1 MFYFD
6 NSISLC
12 QSVDH
17 PPAMANSSCS
27 ADFGSKSRRSNNILR
42 NRKTPASFNSLQIPP
57 CDRSRFAVV
66 DVVIFIAVICA
77 CGFLLFPYIQ
87 ILIIKSIEIG
97 GTILDAVKEEF
108 SMAPLIYIS
117 IGLSV
122 SSAVLATF
130 LVVTWTGR
138 KCGNPNC
145 KGLKNSVEFD
155 IQLETEDCVKKS
167 ASLGTDGDGFQKGLF
182 ELARHQNRELEA
194 QLRKM
199 APPNGR
205 AVLILR
211 AKCGCSVGRL
221 QVPGPKKHRKIRK

>member
-1 MFYFD
+1 
-6 NSISLC
+6 
-12 QSVDH
+12 
-17 PPAMANSSCS
+17 MANSIGS
-27 ADFGSKSRRSNNILR
+27 ADFGSNSKLRHTHNNNTLR
-42 NRKTPASFNSLQIPP
+42 NRKIPAAASSSSSNSLQIPR
-57 CDRSRFAVV
+57 CDRSRSRLAVV

-77 CGFLLFPYIQ
+77 CGFLIFPYIQ
-87 ILIIKSIEIG
+87 IAITQSIQIG
-97 GTILDAVKEEF
+97 GTIFDLVKEEF
-108 SMAPLIYIS
+108 SVAPLIYIS

-122 SSAVLATF
+122 SSAVLATW
-130 LVVTWTGR
+130 LVVSWTSR

-145 KGLKNSVEFD
+145 KGLRNSVEFD
-155 IQLETEDCVKKS
+155 IQLETEDCVKNS
-167 ASLGTDGDGFQKGLF
+167 PSVDANGINNKGLF

-221 QVPGPKKHRKIRK
+221 QVPGPKKLRKIKK

>member
-1 MFYFD
+1 MFHLD

-12 QSVDH
+12 KYVDQ

-27 ADFGSKSRRSNNILR
+27 ADLGSKSRRTNNILR
-42 NRKTPASFNSLQIPP
+42 NRKMPTSFSSLQIPV
-57 CDRSRFAVV
+57 CDQSRFVLV
-66 DVVIFIAVICA
+66 DAVIFVAVICA
-77 CGFLLFPYIQ
+77 CGFLLFPSFQ
-87 ILIIKSIEIG
+87 IFIIKCIEIG
-97 GTILDAVKEEF
+97 GIILDAVKEEF
-108 SMAPLIYIS
+108 AVAPLIYIS
-117 IGLSV
+117 IGISV
-122 SSAVLATF
+122 SSAILATF

-138 KCGNPNC
+138 RCGNPSC

-155 IQLETEDCVKKS
+155 IQLETEDCVKNS
-167 ASLGTDGDGFQKGLF
+167 ASLETDGDVFKKGLL

-221 QVPGPKKHRKIRK
+221 QVPGPKKHRKPRK

>member
-1 MFYFD
+1 MSYFD
-6 NSISLC
+6 RSISFC
-12 QSVDH
+12 KSVDQ
-17 PPAMANSSCS
+17 PPAMVNSMGSP
-27 ADFGSKSRRSNNILR
+27 DFGSKSRHSNTAPR
-42 NRKTPASFNSLQIPP
+42 LQIPP
-57 CDRSRFAVV
+57 CDRSRSRSAVV
-66 DVVIFIAVICA
+66 ADVVIFIAVICA

-87 ILIIKSIEIG
+87 ILVTQSIQIG
-97 GTILDAVKEEF
+97 GAILYLVKEEF
-108 SMAPLIYIS
+108 SVAPLIYIS

-122 SSAVLATF
+122 SSAVLATW
-130 LVVTWTGR
+130 LVVSWTGR

-145 KGLKNSVEFD
+145 KGLRNSVEFD
-155 IQLETEDCVKKS
+155 IQLETEDCVKNS
-167 ASLGTDGDGFQKGLF
+167 PSVDGNGINKGLF

-221 QVPGPKKHRKIRK
+221 QVPGPKKNRKIKK